1 MPLDRKTIRKL
12 NFNPKKNPTKQSNTF
27 VPICLFSTYRV
38 DSTDSSFQYRTIII
52 YPKLLFICFKIHI
65 FAFGNISL
73 NYPLSIASAKELYT
87 NLSQILVKRIAHAEV
102 LLAGRLGNTWGG
114 MIITKN

>member
-1 MPLDRKTIRKL
+1 LIKKSHFFAISFRYDKKTGFFYNLI
-12 NFNPKKNPTKQSNTF
+12 
-27 VPICLFSTYRV
+27 
-38 DSTDSSFQYRTIII
+38 
-52 YPKLLFICFKIHI
+52 LFICFKIHI

-73 NYPLSIASAKELYT
+73 NYPLSIAPAKELYT
-87 NLSQILVKRIAHAEV
+87 NLSQIPVKRIAHAEV